1 MKNTLYF
8 YHGGFRGPSIQ
19 IEYKKNNFEISFMNQ
34 GSIITHFIKSPSKIK
49 WDNFFLF
56 LDNIK
61 IWEWKK
67 EYVDPNI
74 LDGTQWE
81 IEVSNSSKKIKSC
94 GSNKF
99 PNKKNFKGLMNEIET
114 LFNLKELKR

>member
-1 MKNTLYF
+1 MKNIFYF
-8 YHGGFRGPSIQ
+8 YHGGFRGPSIE
-19 IEYKKNNFEISFMNQ
+19 IMYKKNNFEISFMNQ
-34 GSIITHFIKSPSKIK
+34 GHLVTHYIKQPSEIK
-49 WDNFFLF
+49 WDKFFLF
-56 LDNIK
+56 LDDIK

-67 EYVDPNI
+67 EYIDPNI

-81 IEVSNSSKKIKSC
+81 IKISNSYKKIKSY

-99 PNKKNFKGLMNEIET
+99 PNKKKFNDLINEIET

>member
-1 MKNTLYF
+1 MKNIFYF
-8 YHGGFRGPSIQ
+8 YHGGFRGPSIE
-19 IEYKKNNFEISFMNQ
+19 IMYKKNNFEISFMNQ
-34 GSIITHFIKSPSKIK
+34 GHFVTHYIKQPSKIK
-49 WDNFFLF
+49 WDKFFLF
-56 LDNIK
+56 LDDIK

-67 EYVDPNI
+67 EYIDPNI

-81 IEVSNSSKKIKSC
+81 IKISNSYKKIKSY

-99 PNKKNFKGLMNEIET
+99 PNKKKFNDLMNEIET

>member
-1 MKNTLYF
+1 MEVLED
-8 YHGGFRGPSIQ
+8 Q
-19 IEYKKNNFEISFMNQ
+19 VYKLNKKKNFEISFMNQ
-34 GSIITHFIKSPSKIK
+34 GRVITHFIKSPSKIK

-81 IEVSNSSKKIKSC
+81 IEVSNSSKKIKSY